1 MQTVDIQETE
11 LTIPSPVGDI
21 YAVFNHGMTI
31 GSGDPDLN
39 GNCAVLNEMAG
50 DCGQVAPV
58 DFNEACAEVPAGVQ
72 QKPLVVLCHGLMM
85 NCGQNPIMGVSNIF
99 NEAGYDTLRFDFR
112 GSGKSSGLITEMTPL
127 TEVNDLLSVI
137 SYVRAMGRRVIL
149 CGHSLGGLVSLIT
162 ASRLADSTLRDDFSQ
177 LDGNVS
183 SLADGNVSSL
193 ADGMKTSEETDKG
206 FETLK
211 GKSGVDSDCQNVV
224 EGLVLLAPA
233 VNIEMDSKA
242 GRVADVHFDPVNIPD
257 EVEVWGSRLSRQ
269 YFVTAQNL
277 NTFEVISHYKGPVC
291 IMMGDRDRIVEL
303 NLSERILAAL
313 PQAKLHTLEHGD
325 HLFSRGVRIR
335 AGAIAVDFC
344 NRLGKKQ

>member
-1 MQTVDIQETE
+1 MQPVDIQEKE
-11 LTIPSPVGDI
+11 LIMPSPAGDI
-21 YAVFNHGMTI
+21 YAVFNYRK
-31 GSGDPDLN
+31 P
-39 GNCAVLNEMAG
+39 A
-50 DCGQVAPV
+50 
-58 DFNEACAEVPAGVQ
+58 AESLESER
-72 QKPLVVLCHGLMM
+72 PLVVLCHGLMM
-85 NCGQNPIMGVSNIF
+85 NCGQNPIMGVAKIF

-137 SYVRAMGRRVIL
+137 SYVRALGRRVIL

-162 ASRLADSTLRDDFSQ
+162 ASRLADSTARGGSG
-177 LDGNVS
+177 LDVLPTEYKS
-183 SLADGNVSSL
+183 CL
-193 ADGMKTSEETDKG
+193 SEEKVRPESSDN
-206 FETLK
+206 ETSDLN
-211 GKSGVDSDCQNVV
+211 GKAAVDPYNRNVID
-224 EGLVLLAPA
+224 GLVLLAPA
-233 VNIEMDSKA
+233 VNIELDSKA

-303 NLSERILAAL
+303 NLSGCILEAL
-313 PQAKLHTLEHGD
+313 PQTELYIMEHGD

-344 NRLGKKQ
+344 NRLAIASIRRTKR

>member
-1 MQTVDIQETE
+1 MQPVEIQETE
-11 LTIPSPVGDI
+11 LTIPSPAGDI
-21 YAVFNHGMTI
+21 YAVFNYGMTV
-31 GSGDPDLN
+31 GSGDSDLN
-39 GNCAVLNEMAG
+39 GNYAASSEMAG
-50 DCGQVAPV
+50 DSSQVAPV
-58 DFNEACAEVPAGVQ
+58 DSNEVCAEVQTGVY

-85 NCGQNPIMGVSNIF
+85 NCGQNPIMGVAKIF

-137 SYVRAMGRRVIL
+137 SYVLAMGRRVIL

-162 ASRLADSTLRDDFSQ
+162 ASRLADSTLRDDSG
-177 LDGNVS
+177 LS
-183 SLADGNVSSL
+183 SEN
-193 ADGMKTSEETDKG
+193 
-206 FETLK
+206 LK
-211 GKSGVDSDCQNVV
+211 GRSGVDSDCRNTSGVDSDCLNVV

-313 PQAKLHTLEHGD
+313 PQAELHTLEHGD

-344 NRLGKKQ
+344 ERLNKKP

>member
-1 MQTVDIQETE
+1 MWELNIDMQSVDIQETE
-11 LTIPSPVGDI
+11 LIIPSPAGDI
-21 YAVFNHGMTI
+21 YAVFNKGKAVASD
-31 GSGDPDLN
+31 GSDL
-39 GNCAVLNEMAG
+39 ER
-50 DCGQVAPV
+50 
-58 DFNEACAEVPAGVQ
+58 
-72 QKPLVVLCHGLMM
+72 PLVMLCHGLMM
-85 NCGQNPIMGVSNIF
+85 NCGQNPIMGVAKIF

-137 SYVRAMGRRVIL
+137 SYVRAMGRRIIL

-162 ASRLADSTLRDDFSQ
+162 ASRLADSTAHCDSGLEALS
-177 LDGNVS
+177 DGNVS
-183 SLADGNVSSL
+183 ALSDEESQLSRI
-193 ADGMKTSEETDKG
+193 SENG
-206 FETLK
+206 ISARN
-211 GKSGVDSDCQNVV
+211 GRIDSDRLVV
-224 EGLVLLAPA
+224 DGLVLLAPA

-257 EVEVWGSRLSRQ
+257 EVEVWGSRLSKQ

-277 NTFEVISHYKGPVC
+277 NTFDVISHYKGPVC

-303 NLSERILAAL
+303 NLSGSILEAL
-313 PQAKLHTLEHGD
+313 PQAELHTLEHGD

-344 NRLGKKQ
+344 DRFFISNTRRIEQSTQCRQKTGAADNSR

>member
-1 MQTVDIQETE
+1 MQSVDIQETE
-11 LTIPSPVGDI
+11 LIIPSPAGDI
-21 YAVFNHGMTI
+21 YAVFNPGIATC
-31 GSGDPDLN
+31 PDGLK
-39 GNCAVLNEMAG
+39 LER
-50 DCGQVAPV
+50 
-58 DFNEACAEVPAGVQ
+58 
-72 QKPLVVLCHGLMM
+72 PLVVLCHGLMM
-85 NCGQNPIMGVSNIF
+85 NCGQNPIMGVAKIF
-99 NEAGYDTLRFDFR
+99 NDAGYDTLRFDFR

-149 CGHSLGGLVSLIT
+149 CGHSLGGLVSLII
-162 ASRLADSTLRDDFSQ
+162 ASRLADSTRRDVSGI
-177 LDGNVS
+177 DGLSVGS
-183 SLADGNVSSL
+183 VDSLARGKNP
-193 ADGMKTSEETDKG
+193 SEDDVKKLENLNG
-206 FETLK
+206 Q
-211 GKSGVDSDCQNVV
+211 SGVDSDCRNVV

-257 EVEVWGSRLSRQ
+257 EVEVWGSRLSRR

-303 NLSERILAAL
+303 NLSDRILAAL
-313 PQAKLHTLEHGD
+313 PQSELRILEHGD

-335 AGAIAVDFC
+335 AGAISVDFC
-344 NRLGKKQ
+344 ERLNKK